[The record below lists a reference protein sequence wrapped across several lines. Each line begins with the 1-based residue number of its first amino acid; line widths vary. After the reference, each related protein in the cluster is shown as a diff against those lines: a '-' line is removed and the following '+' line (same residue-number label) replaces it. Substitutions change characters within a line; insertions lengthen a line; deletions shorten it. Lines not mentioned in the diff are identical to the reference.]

1 MAKPVAFFKE
11 VKSELDKVI
20 WPSRQEAIKLTL
32 VIILVSVAVG
42 IFIGGLDFIFTKIME
57 IILRR

>member
-1 MAKPVAFFKE
+1 MAKPTAFLKE

-20 WPSRQEAIKLTL
+20 WPSREEAIKLTL

-42 IFIGGLDFIFTKIME
+42 IFIGGLDFIFTKSME
-57 IILRR
+57 IILKR